1 MNFEIRR
8 ILQGISLHICN
19 PRQTLGSNRELGEKA
34 KVNAACHPEHDVVLG
49 VQILIN
55 CKTSLSDKKVLRD
68 KGTLHMLNPLQ
79 KLLKLQTIDKKI

>member
-1 MNFEIRR
+1 M
-8 ILQGISLHICN
+8 
-19 PRQTLGSNRELGEKA
+19 
-34 KVNAACHPEHDVVLG
+34 NAAGHPEHDVVLG